1 MKEKR
6 KGLVL
11 KTGAVGIEINPAPR
25 SLCPNLWVQMRFW
38 PWERFGRT
46 LCSGYWIAVMAPLWC
61 ILLSSSG
68 CCVSVIRVFK
78 TTKNSNKYPSKTP
91 PKAHRNNGLY
101 EERSCT
107 DKKKMSWLFRQS
119 RAASF
124 GTAQQFSINSKLL
137 QTSVFDPFLHP
148 LCVLAVNAS

>member
-25 SLCPNLWVQMRFW
+25 SLRPNLWVQMRFW

-91 PKAHRNNGLY
+91 PKPIEIMDCMRRGHALI
-101 EERSCT
+101 
-107 DKKKMSWLFRQS
+107 KKKMSWLFRQS